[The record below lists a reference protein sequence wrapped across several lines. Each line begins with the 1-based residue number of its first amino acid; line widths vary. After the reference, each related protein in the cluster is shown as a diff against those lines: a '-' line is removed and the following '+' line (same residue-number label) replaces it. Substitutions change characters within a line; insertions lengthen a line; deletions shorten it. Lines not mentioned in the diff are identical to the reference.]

1 MTTDYYQILGVE
13 QTAGE
18 KQIKDAYRKLAFKYH
33 PDRNADDPSVSDKM
47 KSINEAYA
55 VLSDAA
61 KRSEYDNLHRQYG
74 STAHSQFRQNYSEQ
88 DIFRGSD
95 VNHLFEEVTRAF
107 GLRGVEDIFKECY
120 GKGYRR
126 FEFRRPGFF
135 ATGFFFSGF
144 PRGRMRHMRGG
155 GGNGRANG
163 QRQLGRRPGLR
174 HLAQMVMEKMIQ
186 ARLPADGADLNDLI
200 AISPEL
206 AAAGGPYAYLARS
219 QNKKLV
225 VKIPPGVRDGQRI
238 RLAGMGRPG
247 RAGGA
252 PGDMYLKVRVR
263 QKRPLLEKLRRLI
276 RS

>member
-1 MTTDYYQILGVE
+1 MTTDYYQILGVD
-13 QTAGE
+13 QTASD
-18 KQIKDAYRKLAFKYH
+18 KQIKDAYRKLALQYH

-55 VLSDAA
+55 VLSDSG

-74 STAHSQFRQNYSEQ
+74 STAHNQFRQNYSDQ

-95 VNHLFEEVTRAF
+95 VNRIFEEVTRRF

-120 GKGYRR
+120 GKGYRQ

-144 PRGRMRHMRGG
+144 PGGR
-155 GGNGRANG
+155 GNGRG
-163 QRQLGRRPGLR
+163 QLGSGPGMRRIAR
-174 HLAQMVMEKMIQ
+174 MVMEKMIQ
-186 ARLPADGADLNDLI
+186 GRMPADGADLNDSI

-206 AAAGGPYAYLARS
+206 AATGGPYAYLARS

-225 VKIPPGVRDGQRI
+225 VNIPPGMRDGQRI

-252 PGDMYLKVRVR
+252 PGNLYLKVSIR

-276 RS
+276 KS